1 MKTIRNVKTL
11 LNKDGSKT
19 KVADADADVFA
30 LDDAKPAPV
39 VDPASIDVLN
49 AAEGETVKK
58 DNGPDLGPDVEQ
70 NGV

>member
-1 MKTIRNVKTL
+1 MKTIRDVKKL

-19 KVADADADVFA
+19 KVADADVFA